1 MNRVENV
8 KLTTEL
14 GPMRATADV
23 ALAHIAG
30 CNAIRRIW
38 QHDHTA
44 WKPTGAEI
52 VNRLGWL
59 DVARRMRTEV
69 GRFVDLA
76 AEVHAAGYTHVL
88 LLGMGGSS
96 LAPELFAKTFG
107 SSAAAGQQP
116 SLDLSV
122 VDTTDPDA
130 VLSLAEAAD
139 PARALWVVSTKSG
152 GTVET
157 FSLMRY
163 FFARASAALGQAG
176 AGEHFVAI
184 TDPGS
189 ALDELAATWR
199 FRAVLHGDPNI
210 GGRYSALSPFG
221 LVPAALV
228 GVDLERLLASADEMA
243 TLCGPD
249 TPVDENP
256 AARLGVVMAELARA
270 GRDKLTLVFPRGGLH
285 TSFGDW
291 VEQLVA
297 ESTGKEGK
305 GILPVVGEP
314 LASPSR
320 YGHDRL
326 FVCFDLEGRA
336 DPLVDQQLATL
347 AAARHPVVRV
357 RLDDL
362 YDLGGQLFLWEL
374 ATAVAGHCLQINPFD
389 QPNVESAKVVARK
402 VVAAFKET
410 GTLPQPS
417 PSLRAGGLAVYGDVP
432 GSSAADALVAFLD
445 RIRPP
450 EYLSIHAYLPPSEAT
465 SAALAALRTRLRDNL
480 GVAVTVGYGPR
491 FLHSTGQL
499 HKGDA
504 GRGRFLQLTADAVR
518 NATIPDEMG
527 SPEGGGSLSF
537 GVLELAQ
544 ALGDRQALLDAD
556 RKVLRVHLGRDIEG
570 GLALLARPFD
580 PRPSIIPP
588 R

>member
-1 MNRVENV
+1 MDTVANV

-14 GPMRATADV
+14 GPMRATVDV

-30 CNAIRRIW
+30 CNAVRRVW
-38 QHDHTA
+38 GRDHTL

-52 VNRLGWL
+52 DNRLGWL
-59 DVARRMRTEV
+59 DVAPRMRAEV
-69 GRFVDLA
+69 GRYADLA
-76 AEVHAAGYTHVL
+76 AEVRAAGYTRVL

-107 SSAAAGQQP
+107 GAEGTAPG
-116 SLDLSV
+116 LDLTV
-122 VDTTDPDA
+122 VDTTDPEA
-130 VLSLAEAAD
+130 VLALAEATD
-139 PARALWVVSTKSG
+139 PARTLWVVSTKSG

-163 FFARASAALGQAG
+163 FFARASAALGEASAG
-176 AGEHFVAI
+176 DHFVAI

-189 ALDELAATWR
+189 ALAELAAAWR
-199 FRAVLHGDPNI
+199 FRAVLHGDPSI

-221 LVPAALV
+221 LVPAALI
-228 GVDLERLLASADEMA
+228 GVDLERLLASADRVA
-243 TLCGPD
+243 ALCGPD

-270 GRDKLTLVFPRGGLH
+270 GRDKLTLVFPPGGLH
-285 TSFGDW
+285 PSFGDW

-326 FVCFDLEGRA
+326 FVCFELEGRP
-336 DPLVDQQLATL
+336 DPIVDQQLAML
-347 AAARHPVVRV
+347 VAARHPLV
-357 RLDDL
+357 RLRLDTL

-402 VVAAFKET
+402 MVAAFKDS
-410 GTLPQPS
+410 GTLPEPP
-417 PSLRAGGLAVYGDVP
+417 PSL
-432 GSSAADALVAFLD
+432 SAAGLTVFGGAPAGTAAEALVAFLE

-450 EYLSIHAYLPPSEAT
+450 EYLSIHAYLPPSDDT
-465 SAALAALRTRLRDNL
+465 SAALAALRARLRDNL

-504 GRGRFLQLTADAVR
+504 GRGRFLQLTADAPR
-518 NATIPDEMG
+518 DATIPDEMG
-527 SPEGGGSLSF
+527 SPEGALTF

-570 GLALLARPFD
+570 GLATLARPFD